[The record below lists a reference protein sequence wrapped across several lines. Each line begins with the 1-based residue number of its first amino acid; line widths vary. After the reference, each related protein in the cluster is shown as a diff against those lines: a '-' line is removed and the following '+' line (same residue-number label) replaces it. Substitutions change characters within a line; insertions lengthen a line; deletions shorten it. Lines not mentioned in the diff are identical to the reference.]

1 MAKNKIFLIF
11 KFKKIKFK
19 KLIFNVNYNKM
30 PRKNK
35 EQPKK
40 QEKSTTTLINNRK
53 EEEKKKNRK
62 ATSVIKKPEKKKSN
76 GKEDAKRSKSS
87 NIKNTKKTASEKDKD
102 IHLQKKN
109 LNKTRRSMIS
119 YNRRSK
125 IETSARSSG
134 LREMSNSLEIPKKA
148 FARVVSDITETMFPG
163 HNYKFSLRG
172 IAALH
177 IAAEDY
183 LVGLFEDSY
192 LCALHAKR
200 VTLMQKDM
208 TLARR
213 LRGDLMKYT

>member
-1 MAKNKIFLIF
+1 
-11 KFKKIKFK
+11 
-19 KLIFNVNYNKM
+19 M
-30 PRKNK
+30 PRKTN
-35 EQPKK
+35 EEPKK
-40 QEKSTTTLINNRK
+40 KEKSTTELIKDRK
-53 EEEKKKNRK
+53 EDQKKKNRK
-62 ATSVIKKPEKKKSN
+62 ASSVIKKQEKKKSN
-76 GKEDAKRSKSS
+76 GKDDVERSKSS
-87 NIKNTKKTASEKDKD
+87 KVAKEDLEKDLR
-102 IHLQKKN
+102 LQKKVN
-109 LNKTRRSMIS
+109 NKNKRSMIS

-125 IETSARSSG
+125 IETSARTSG
-134 LREMSNSLEIPKKA
+134 IREMSNSLEIPKKA